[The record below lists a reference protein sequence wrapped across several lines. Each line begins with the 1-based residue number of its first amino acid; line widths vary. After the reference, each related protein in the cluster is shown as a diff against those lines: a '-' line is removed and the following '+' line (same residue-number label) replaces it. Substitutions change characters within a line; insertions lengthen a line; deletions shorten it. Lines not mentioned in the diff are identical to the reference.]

1 MSDPAS
7 SSADDHAA
15 HELASTPDP
24 ATDPGH
30 GTRPRPEACAFVVFG
45 VTGDLAHRKLMPALW
60 TLHCDGALHPDTR
73 IVGYARSEG
82 DDASM
87 RDDFRSAV
95 EAEAGA
101 IDDADWERLASRMHY
116 VRGGYDDPEGHRA
129 LGTRLDAIGLRN
141 RLFYTATPPG
151 TYTGIADAM
160 AEAGLAA
167 APEGG
172 WTRLVI
178 EKPFGHDL
186 RSARELNDR
195 LRATF
200 DEDQIYRIDHYLAKE
215 TAQNLAVLRFAN
227 TLFEPI
233 WSNRYVDHVQITMTE
248 PMGVEGRGGFYEEAG
263 VVRDVFQNHLL
274 QLLALVA
281 MEPPSRWEPD
291 PVRDEKVKVFDAM
304 ACPNAD
310 QAVFGQYVAGH
321 GMAGYREEQGVD
333 PSSTQATYA
342 AVPFE
347 VRTWRWSGVPFYVR
361 SGKRLENKASEIVLR
376 FKTPPHIPFQ
386 LPSDVKADRLV
397 LRVTPNEGIRFVFNA
412 KRPGQGVRLGRV
424 SLDFAYEGRFDRPPP
439 DAYET
444 LILDAMLGDATLFM
458 RSDEVEA
465 QWRVVQPLLEHAD
478 GDAPPHPYAAGG
490 RGPDAAYEMLESV
503 GRYWHE
509 PEDGR

>member
-7 SSADDHAA
+7 AADDRAPSDVA
-15 HELASTPDP
+15 PT
-24 ATDPGH
+24 TDPDSTATGGH
-30 GTRPRPEACAFVVFG
+30 PRPDACAFVVFG
-45 VTGDLAHRKLMPALW
+45 ATGDLAHRKLVPALW
-60 TLHCDGALHPDTR
+60 TLHCNGALHQDTR

-82 DDASM
+82 DDDSL
-87 RDDFRSAV
+87 RGDFRAAV
-95 EAEAGA
+95 EEATGPV
-101 IDDADWERLASRMHY
+101 DDEAWDQLARRVHY
-116 VRGGYDDPEGHRA
+116 VRGGYDDPAGHRELA
-129 LGTRLDAIGLRN
+129 TLLGRIGLPK
-141 RLFYTATPPG
+141 RLFYTATPPA
-151 TYTGIADAM
+151 TYAGIANAM
-160 AEAGLAA
+160 AEAGLASS
-167 APEGG
+167 PEGG
-172 WTRLVI
+172 WARLVI

-195 LRATF
+195 LRTTF
-200 DEDQIYRIDHYLAKE
+200 DEAQIYRIDHYLAKE

-304 ACPNAD
+304 VCPDAG
-310 QAVFGQYVAGH
+310 QAVFGQYVAAD
-321 GMAGYREEQGVD
+321 GMPGYREEEGVD
-333 PSSTQATYA
+333 PSSTQATFA

-361 SGKRLENKASEIVLR
+361 SGKRLEKKSSEIVLR

-386 LPSDVKADRLV
+386 LPTGVKADRLV
-397 LRVTPNEGIRFVFNA
+397 LRVTPNEGIRFRFNA
-412 KRPGQGVRLGRV
+412 KRPGQGIRLGRV
-424 SLDFAYEGRFDRPPP
+424 SLDFAYEGRFERPPP

-458 RSDEVEA
+458 RADEVEA

-478 GDAPPHPYAAGG
+478 GDAAPHPYAAGS
-490 RGPDAAYEMLESV
+490 RGPEAAYEMLASV
-503 GRYWHE
+503 GRHWHE